1 MLNFTILFDN
11 ICNEDLKKVLKRFEV
26 VHHYKT
32 NNYIIVLGK
41 VYDITT
47 LINIRNLYPDCI
59 IKCEGVTIW

>member
-11 ICNEDLKKVLKRFEV
+11 ISNEDLKKVLKRFEV

-32 NNYIIVLGK
+32 NNYTIVLGR

-47 LINIRNLYPDCI
+47 LINIRNLYPDCK
-59 IKCEGVTIW
+59 IKCEGVTI